1 MFDRRWRKMLRDA
14 WLHKSRTLLV
24 MLAVAIGMI
33 GAGSL
38 LDAWALV
45 RRVTA
50 ETYVAS
56 HPASATLRLDGA
68 VDGAVLEQ
76 VRANPAVAAA
86 RARRTVFAA
95 AQAGGSR
102 ETAELFALDDFES
115 DAVGKLS
122 SERGTWPPRDGEIVL
137 ERSSLDFASASL
149 GAPIRLQ
156 VGAQTAQSLTVTGI
170 VRDVGLP
177 PGWMDH
183 LVYGYVTP
191 ATLAQ
196 LGVSST
202 LDELQIVV
210 RDTTLDRD
218 AVRSIAYDIKATL
231 ERDGRHVLGVDVP
244 VPLQHPH
251 AAQMDSLMV
260 TQGAFAVLTL
270 LVVALLI
277 VNLITALLAGQTREI
292 GVMKTLGASAAQLS
306 RMYLVFAAALGALAA
321 AIAVPVSVALGRP
334 YAGMKADMLNFSVA
348 GFAIPW
354 WAIAAQIVV
363 AVVLPVLAAA
373 WPVLRVCRGTV
384 AAALRDSGIACDGA
398 SLQVRRRLALP
409 GIGRPLLLSIGNT
422 FRRRQRT
429 WLTILALAAG
439 GSVFLGASNLR
450 SGVEASV
457 DAMFASQ
464 RYDLVVR
471 LAEAKPAHDIET
483 SARRVAG
490 VARAQA
496 FATDRASV
504 LHADGNPGNTFTLIG
519 LPPDTPLLAAGVA
532 AGRWLDAHDD
542 KAIAV
547 SRSLLRDEPGLGV
560 GDDVR
565 LAIGSEN
572 SAWHIVGIVDT
583 GPQAVAYAPF
593 AALAALHGHERAT
606 MLAVALESST
616 QNRLDTILRLRAEL
630 ERAGMSVT
638 SSQAL
643 SEARRS
649 LEDHLLMVVQFLGMM
664 GWVMIVVGGM
674 GLASTMSI
682 AVLER
687 TREIG
692 VLRAIGARHGA
703 ILRIVQAEG
712 LVIALL
718 AWAVSLPLSVPM
730 SLALADA
737 FGKVMFPVPVST
749 WPEARGTLLWLALV
763 VVVSIAACAWPAR
776 RATHV
781 PIARALSY
789 E

>member
-1 MFDRRWRKMLRDA
+1 MSDRRWLKMLRDA

-50 ETYVAS
+50 ETYLAS
-56 HPASATLRLDGA
+56 HPASATLRLDGV
-68 VDGAVLEQ
+68 VDRALLER

-102 ETAELFALDDFES
+102 ETAELFALEDFEAT
-115 DAVGKLS
+115 DIGKLS
-122 SERGTWPPRDGEIVL
+122 AERGTWPPRDGEIVL
-137 ERSSLDFASASL
+137 ERSSLDFVGASL
-149 GAPIRLQ
+149 GASISLQ
-156 VGAQTAQSLTVTGI
+156 VGANATHSLPVTGV

-183 LVYGYVTP
+183 VVYGFVTP

-196 LGVSST
+196 LGARSS

-218 AVRSIAYDIKATL
+218 AVRTLAYAIKTTI
-231 ERDGRHVLGVDVP
+231 EENGGHVLNVDVP

-260 TQGAFAVLTL
+260 TQGAFALLTL

-292 GVMKTLGASAAQLS
+292 GVMKTLGASAAQLA
-306 RMYLVFAAALGALAA
+306 RMYLAFAAALGLFAALL
-321 AIAVPVSVALGRP
+321 AVPVSIALGRP
-334 YAGMKADMLNFSVA
+334 YAGMKADMLNFSIE

-363 AVVLPVLAAA
+363 ACVLPVLAAA
-373 WPVLRVCRGTV
+373 WPVLRACRATV
-384 AAALRDSGIACDGA
+384 AATLRDPGIRCDGA
-398 SLQVRRRLALP
+398 GLQVRRRIALP

-429 WLTILALAAG
+429 VLTLLALATG
-439 GSVFLGASNLR
+439 GAVFLGASNLR
-450 SGVEASV
+450 SGVERSV

-464 RYDLVVR
+464 RFDLVLR
-471 LAEAKPAHDIET
+471 LAEGKPAPDIDAVA
-483 SARRVAG
+483 ARVPG
-490 VARAQA
+490 VVRAQA

-504 LHADGNPGNTFTLIG
+504 VHTGGNAGNTFTLIG
-519 LPPDTPLLAAGVA
+519 LPPDTPLLDARPAV
-532 AGRWLDAHDD
+532 GRWLDARDG

-560 GDDVR
+560 GDDVQ
-565 LAIGSEN
+565 LSIGGDVS
-572 SAWHIVGIVDT
+572 SWHIVGIVDT
-583 GPQAVAYAPF
+583 GPQALAYVPF
-593 AALAALHGHERAT
+593 AALATLHGHERAT
-606 MLAVALESST
+606 MLAVALDPNSK
-616 QNRLDTILRLRAEL
+616 NRLDAILRLRSAL
-630 ERAGMSVT
+630 ENAGMPVS

-664 GWVMIVVGGM
+664 GWVMIAVGGM

-712 LVIALL
+712 LVIAVL
-718 AWAVSLPLSVPM
+718 AWLVSLPLSVPM

-737 FGKVMFPVPVST
+737 FGKVMFPVPVRA
-749 WPEARGTLLWLALV
+749 WPELSGAAIWLALV
-763 VVVSIAACAWPAR
+763 VIVSIAACAWPAR